1 MRRTLGDKI
10 TDYVINGLLVLVIFV
25 TVYPLYFVVIASIS
39 NVDAIARGEV
49 VLWPVGFNLD
59 AYDKLLNTSSIWI
72 GYRNT
77 AIYTVV
83 GVLFNLLVQIPCG
96 FVLSRK
102 ELPGKRFIMTL
113 FVITMY
119 FGGGMIPRYLLI
131 NELGWIDNPISLIV
145 PACVSVYNIIVA
157 KSFFESGVPESL
169 FEASRLDGC
178 GYLRYFVQIVVP
190 LSGAMIAIIALYNM
204 QMHWNTYLTAQMYLF
219 DPNKYTLQQ
228 VIRNITALLTQ
239 GLSDPELIPD
249 EEYFRKLQEAELLK
263 YSIVVVSCV
272 PLAVVYPFVQK
283 YFVKG
288 VMVGAVKG

>member
-49 VLWPVGFNLD
+49 VLWPIGFNID
-59 AYDKLLNTSSIWI
+59 SYKKLLDTSSIWI

-77 AIYTVV
+77 TIYTVV
-83 GVLFNLLVQIPCG
+83 GVIFNLLVQIPCA

-102 ELPGKRFIMTL
+102 ELPGKRFIMLL

-131 NELGWIDNPISLIV
+131 NSLGWIDNPLSLIV
-145 PACVSVYNIIVA
+145 PACISVYNIIVA
-157 KSFFESGVPESL
+157 KSFFEAGIPESL

-178 GYLRYFVQIVVP
+178 GYLRYFTQIVVP

-204 QMHWNTYLTAQMYLF
+204 QAHWNTYLTAQMYIYDPDLF
-219 DPNKYTLQQ
+219 TLQQ
-228 VIRNITALLTQ
+228 VIRNITSLLTAS
-239 GLSDPELIPD
+239 LSNPGVEQDPD
-249 EEYFRKLQEAELLK
+249 YFRKLQEAELIK
-263 YSIVVVSCV
+263 YAVVVVSCV

>member
-10 TDYVINGLLVLVIFV
+10 TDDVINGLLVLVIFV

-49 VLWPVGFNLD
+49 VLWPIGFNID
-59 AYDKLLNTSSIWI
+59 SYKKLLDTSSIWS

-77 AIYTVV
+77 TIYTVV
-83 GVLFNLLVQIPCG
+83 GVIFNLLVQIPCA

-102 ELPGKRFIMTL
+102 ELPGKRFIMLL

-131 NELGWIDNPISLIV
+131 NSLGWIDNPLSLIV
-145 PACVSVYNIIVA
+145 PACISVYNIIVA
-157 KSFFESGVPESL
+157 KSFFEAGIPESL

-178 GYLRYFVQIVVP
+178 GYLRYFTQIVVP

-204 QMHWNTYLTAQMYLF
+204 QAHWNTYLTAQMYIYDPDLF
-219 DPNKYTLQQ
+219 TLQQ
-228 VIRNITALLTQ
+228 VIRNITSLLTAS
-239 GLSDPELIPD
+239 LSNPGVEQDPD
-249 EEYFRKLQEAELLK
+249 YFRKLQEAELIK
-263 YSIVVVSCV
+263 YAVVVVSCV

>member
-59 AYDKLLNTSSIWI
+59 AYDKLLDTSSIWI

-77 AIYTVV
+77 AIYTTV

-119 FGGGMIPRYLLI
+119 FGGGMIPR
-131 NELGWIDNPISLIV
+131 
-145 PACVSVYNIIVA
+145 
-157 KSFFESGVPESL
+157 
-169 FEASRLDGC
+169 
-178 GYLRYFVQIVVP
+178 
-190 LSGAMIAIIALYNM
+190 
-204 QMHWNTYLTAQMYLF
+204 
-219 DPNKYTLQQ
+219 
-228 VIRNITALLTQ
+228 
-239 GLSDPELIPD
+239 
-249 EEYFRKLQEAELLK
+249 
-263 YSIVVVSCV
+263 
-272 PLAVVYPFVQK
+272 
-283 YFVKG
+283 
-288 VMVGAVKG
+288 